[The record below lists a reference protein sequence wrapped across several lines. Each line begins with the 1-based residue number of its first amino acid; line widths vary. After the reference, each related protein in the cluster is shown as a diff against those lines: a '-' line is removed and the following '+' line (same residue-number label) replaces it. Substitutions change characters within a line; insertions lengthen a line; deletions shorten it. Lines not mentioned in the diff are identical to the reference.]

1 MGFCREF
8 ELLFELLHLVQVAL
22 LPGFVP
28 HVFCLVGLPVLVR
41 LARPVA
47 LPTLRTGCRL
57 SRFLFQIFV
66 LVSDLFLH
74 LLLVASS

>member
-1 MGFCREF
+1 MLFRCEL

-28 HVFCLVGLPVLVR
+28 PVFRLVRLPVLVR

-47 LPTLRTGCRL
+47 LPALRTGCRL
-57 SRFLFQIFV
+57 SRFCRQVFV
-66 LVSDLFLH
+66 LVSDPFLH

>member
-1 MGFCREF
+1 MVFRCEL

-28 HVFCLVGLPVLVR
+28 PVFRLVRLPVLVR

-57 SRFLFQIFV
+57 RRFFRQVFFLT
-66 LVSDLFLH
+66 SESFLH